1 MLTAT
6 QFLHRHSIMHRDLK
20 SDNIFV
26 TLNERKEIAQV
37 AIGDFDCAK
46 AVSRQSAAKTVL
58 GVRTLCVVFSS
69 HLICVHLLP
78 FGHAT

>member
-1 MLTAT
+1 
-6 QFLHRHSIMHRDLK
+6 MHRDLK

-58 GVRTLCVVFSS
+58 GVRES
-69 HLICVHLLP
+69 LLLKL
-78 FGHAT
+78 FIYLFI